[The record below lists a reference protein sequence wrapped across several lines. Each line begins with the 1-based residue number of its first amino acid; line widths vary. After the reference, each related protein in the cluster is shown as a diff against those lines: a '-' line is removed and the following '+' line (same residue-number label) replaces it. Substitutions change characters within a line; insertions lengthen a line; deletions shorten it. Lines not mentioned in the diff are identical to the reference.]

1 MPDFRCRLATATGE
15 IVERDFPAADMAT
28 LRRELE
34 RQEFLVLAIEPRSA
48 MGSAFSGLIRRKRH
62 VATSDFL
69 VFNQEFA
76 ALIKAGLPIVESLSL
91 LLERRKDPTFRA
103 ALEDVRNRVKSG
115 EALSDAFA
123 AQECFPP
130 LYASTLASGERSGEI
145 ATVLG
150 RYVKYIQ
157 TIQNVRRKVV
167 SALIYPAIL
176 TTMASFVTI
185 VLLTYVLPKF
195 EDFFTGFGADLPLIT
210 RVVMTISSA
219 IRSYALLWLVIGA
232 ALGLL
237 FVLWRRTPAGRRQ
250 WERFVY
256 RIPLIGAI
264 AQEFVVTRFS
274 RTLGTLVAGGIPL
287 VSCLEIVSRS
297 IGTPV
302 FADATSRVGNKIR
315 EGGGLWSSLE
325 ETKLFPDLMIEMVKV
340 GESSGSLAE
349 MLEYVSDFID
359 QEIDNRLQRM
369 IALVEPLLLVA
380 MALVVGFLLLAI
392 YYPLLQVYASSKGM

>member
-1 MPDFRCRLATATGE
+1 M
-15 IVERDFPAADMAT
+15 
-28 LRRELE
+28 
-34 RQEFLVLAIEPRSA
+34 
-48 MGSAFSGLIRRKRH
+48 
-62 VATSDFL
+62 SDFL
-69 VFNQEFA
+69 IFNQEFA
-76 ALIKAGLPIVESLSL
+76 ALIRAGLPIVESISL
-91 LLERRKDPTFRA
+91 LLERRKDPAFRS
-103 ALEDVRNRVKSG
+103 ALDDVRNRVKSG
-115 EALSDAFA
+115 ESLSDAFA
-123 AQECFPP
+123 AQPVFPP

-157 TIQNVRRKVV
+157 TIQSVRRKVV

-176 TTMASFVTI
+176 TTMALCVTL

-195 EDFFTGFGADLPLIT
+195 EDFFLGFGAELPLIT
-210 RVVMTISSA
+210 RVVLGASTG
-219 IRSYALLWLVIGA
+219 IRSYALIWIPSIAGSVLA
-232 ALGLL
+232 
-237 FVLWRRTPAGRRQ
+237 FVLWRKTPAGRRT

-256 RIPLIGAI
+256 RVPVFGRIV
-264 AQEFVVTRFS
+264 QEFVVTRFS

-287 VSCLEIVSRS
+287 VTCLEIVSRS

-302 FADATSRVGNKIR
+302 YADATARVANKIR
-315 EGGGLWSSLE
+315 EGGGLWNSLE
-325 ETKLFPDLMIEMVKV
+325 ESHLFPDLMVEMVKV

-349 MLEYVSDFID
+349 MLEYVSDFTD